1 MATATSTQTGRSM
14 AVSTPL
20 GDDALL
26 LLGFDGEEGISQLFR
41 FDLDLVAEEPGRISF
56 PALLGRRVSIRLAL
70 GGDKDRYFN
79 GICARLAQ
87 GMSSAKF
94 ASFRMEV
101 VPAAWLLTQR
111 AQSRIFQNVSVPEI
125 LRVLFRDTPDVTF
138 DLGGAYPS
146 RDYCVQYRETDFNF
160 ASRLMEEEGIAF
172 YFRHTGDAHEMV
184 LTDRGTFPPLD
195 PAELELQPIEDTGT
209 GRPTIEHWEKSQGV
223 ATGKF
228 TLRDHTFEL
237 PHQSLEAVEQ
247 IPATVTIGQV
257 EHRLRVGQLEQYDWP
272 GEYAQR
278 FDGIDRGGGARPGE
292 LQKIFTENAR
302 TAAIRAEQAATEA
315 IVIRGAGQ
323 YRHLT
328 SGHSFSLRQV
338 TPESYLGGAPHDGR
352 YYLVRVAH
360 SARAGE
366 TYRSGG
372 SGDDLYRNSFT
383 CLPADLKYR
392 PPRTTPRP
400 VIQGTQS
407 AVVVGPPGEEIHTDK
422 YGRVKVRFH
431 WDRQSPGDDGS
442 SCWVRVAQIAAG
454 GGFGG
459 IHIPR
464 VGQEVV
470 VQFEEGDPDRP
481 IVVGSVYNPER
492 MPPFSLPQ
500 GKMISGLR
508 TNTYPGGGG
517 ANEITVDDTKGKERM
532 YLHAQYNQDTV
543 VNHDQTAQVGRDS
556 TSQVARDSALTIGRN
571 STVQIADNSQESVG
585 KAQKLSVGTDQTITV
600 GGGLTQTVTGSQAES
615 AREITLTAQTQ
626 VTIRCGASSIT
637 LTPALITIQG
647 PLVKINC

>member
-1 MATATSTQTGRSM
+1 MSISTQVGRSM
-14 AVSTPL
+14 AVVTPL
-20 GDDALL
+20 GPDALL
-26 LLGFDGEEGISQLFR
+26 LLGFNGAEGISQLFR
-41 FDLDLVAEEPGRISF
+41 FDLDLAAEDPGRISF
-56 PALLGRRVSIRLAL
+56 PALLGRRITIRLSMPA
-70 GGDKDRYFN
+70 GKSRYFN

-87 GMSSAKF
+87 GM
-94 ASFRMEV
+94 ASPHATSYRMEV

-111 AQSRIFQNVSVPEI
+111 AQSRIFQNISVPEI
-125 LRVLFRDTPDVTF
+125 LRKLFADVPDMTF
-138 DLGGAYPS
+138 DLAGSYQA

-172 YFRHTGDAHEMV
+172 FFRHRNDAHEMV
-184 LTDRGTFPPLD
+184 VTDRGTFPPLD
-195 PAELELQPIEDTGT
+195 PADLTLVPMEDTMLDEDL
-209 GRPTIEHWEKSQGV
+209 ISHWEKSQGLHS
-223 ATGKF
+223 GKI

-237 PHQSLEAVEQ
+237 PHQTLEAQQQ
-247 IPATVTIGQV
+247 IPASVTVGQV
-257 EHRLRVGQLEQYDWP
+257 EHQLRVGKPDAMELYDWP

-278 FDGIDRGGGARPGE
+278 FDGIDRGGGPRPAD
-292 LQKIFTENAR
+292 LQKIFQDNVR
-302 TAAIRAEQAATEA
+302 TAGIRAEQAATEA
-315 IVIRGAGQ
+315 IRIQGTGR
-323 YRHLT
+323 YRQMT
-328 SGHSFSLRQV
+328 SGYSFSLTQRN
-338 TPESYLGGAPHDGR
+338 PESYVGGSPHDGQ
-352 YYLVRVAH
+352 YYLTEVAH

-372 SGDDLYRNSFT
+372 SSEDLYQNSFS
-383 CLPADLKYR
+383 CLPVGLKYR
-392 PPRTTPRP
+392 PPRRTAKP

-407 AVVVGPPGEEIHTDK
+407 AVVVGPPGEEIHVDK
-422 YGRVKVRFH
+422 YGRIKVRFH
-431 WDRQSPGDDGS
+431 WDRLSPHDDNS

-492 MPPFSLPQ
+492 MPPFTLPK

-508 TNTYPGGGG
+508 SNTYPGGGG
-517 ANEITVDDTKGKERM
+517 LNEISVDDTKGHERM

-543 VNHDQTAQVGRDS
+543 VNHNQTTQVGVDS
-556 TSQVARDSALTIGRN
+556 TTTIGGNETVSVAKNSEEKVGQGHKLTIG
-571 STVQIADNSQESVG
+571 AG
-585 KAQKLSVGTDQTITV
+585 QTIAVT
-600 GGGLTQTVTGSQAES
+600 GNMTQTVTATQSEH
-615 AREITLTAQTQ
+615 AREILLTADTQ